1 MKCDDASKGGGR
13 VVGGGGGGEIL
24 ISSEIM
30 HETRM
35 HVQFPSSLLVR
46 RQIVSSSSLAR
57 NLYVPICLWAAAD

>member
-1 MKCDDASKGGGR
+1 MKCDDAAKGGGR
-13 VVGGGGGGEIL
+13 VVGGRGGEIL

-57 NLYVPICLWAAAD
+57 NLCVSICLWAAAD

>member
-13 VVGGGGGGEIL
+13 VVGGGGGEIL

-30 HETRM
+30 HETRI

-57 NLYVPICLWAAAD
+57 NLCVSICLWAAAD

>member
-13 VVGGGGGGEIL
+13 VVAGGEIL

-35 HVQFPSSLLVR
+35 HVQFSSSLLVR

-57 NLYVPICLWAAAD
+57 NLCVSICLWAAAD